1 MIPHMIL
8 IELAEKYQ
16 TAHIVLL
23 TKKKELLHVQSSII
37 HKLCNHG
44 LCRFK
49 SSILFI
55 LLDHAFSIRTSFSR
69 INTFEIRSIPL
80 VLQNP

>member
-1 MIPHMIL
+1 MYGLKYYQLYHV
-8 IELAEKYQ
+8 ELAEKYQ

-23 TKKKELLHVQSSII
+23 TKKKELLHVQLSII

-49 SSILFI
+49 SSILKIRFI
-55 LLDHAFSIRTSFSR
+55 IELYMFQRSFMYF
-69 INTFEIRSIPL
+69 NK
-80 VLQNP
+80 N

>member
-23 TKKKELLHVQSSII
+23 KKKRTPTRIVI
-37 HKLCNHG
+37 HY
-44 LCRFK
+44 
-49 SSILFI
+49 
-55 LLDHAFSIRTSFSR
+55 T
-69 INTFEIRSIPL
+69 
-80 VLQNP
+80 